1 LGEVLNLD
9 VKAFAVP
16 RAATIKSL
24 ARELIL
30 GPTALRIDAV
40 LAAVKAWPGGRCM

>member
-1 LGEVLNLD
+1 MGHTIMIAKSV
-9 VKAFAVP
+9 
-16 RAATIKSL
+16 ATIKSL